1 MPAKARCQI
10 TVRHYECDP
19 LGHVNHAMYVHYFE
33 VGRLTA
39 MADAGLPFGA
49 ILKQGYTVVAVDIYV
64 QYKAPAFTDDI
75 LAVESYITDF
85 HGALMT
91 WQQTI
96 HRRADGALAA
106 VAETV
111 NRAAATA
118 SPTIRP
124 VVVIFVFIFGLS
136 ILDVDHGRTPDS
148 DHALHTELLN
158 FPACCRSPDSYL
170 FFILYYAEL
179 LVAPSLT
186 SWRKL
191 TVFCLV
197 GFR

>member
-39 MADAGLPFGA
+39 MADAGLTVGA

-64 QYKAPAFTDDI
+64 QYKAPAFTDDV
-75 LAVESYITDF
+75 LEVESYITDF

-96 HRRADGALAA
+96 SRHADGVLMAVAEVNGAFTRADGRPTRIPSAMRTLL
-106 VAETV
+106 ETV
-111 NRAAATA
+111 YVADVTPMFSRQRR
-118 SPTIRP
+118 RP
-124 VVVIFVFIFGLS
+124 RV
-136 ILDVDHGRTPDS
+136 
-148 DHALHTELLN
+148 
-158 FPACCRSPDSYL
+158 
-170 FFILYYAEL
+170 
-179 LVAPSLT
+179 
-186 SWRKL
+186 
-191 TVFCLV
+191 
-197 GFR
+197 